1 MQKRP
6 AAKLR
11 GRSCSI
17 CFIGMRFLLR
27 GDQKE
32 RGKCTVKF
40 SEMPYARPDAGR
52 AAEQYRELAARA
64 KNADL
69 YHRNRI
75 HESDHHYVV
84 LSVTD
89 I

>member
-64 KNADL
+64 KNA
-69 YHRNRI
+69 
-75 HESDHHYVV
+75 ESGEALAELFRQAGYPQVV
-84 LSVTD
+84 
-89 I
+89 IGG